1 MHTCGSLQRQAEF
14 FDFEASQGYTVKP
27 SLKTKNKHQFS
38 LTQPRS
44 RAFITVLQR
53 HILYIRVSCLHVFKC
68 TPGAPG
74 DWKRTLD
81 PLELEL
87 QEVVSEAG
95 SSRRAACA
103 LKQSYL
109 CSSNIHFSKNHFFCF
124 LNFIYLKYIIV
135 YVCMVC
141 VRAYV
146 WRARSTFEG
155 VSPFTIWN

>member
-1 MHTCGSLQRQAEF
+1 M
-14 FDFEASQGYTVKP
+14 
-27 SLKTKNKHQFS
+27 
-38 LTQPRS
+38 
-44 RAFITVLQR
+44 
-53 HILYIRVSCLHVFKC
+53 
-68 TPGAPG
+68 
-74 DWKRTLD
+74 
-81 PLELEL
+81 
-87 QEVVSEAG
+87 SEAG

-155 VSPFTIWN
+155 VSPFTIWNWTQVMRVSGNHLDWLPTGPTSFVVNGCKSSHMVLGTPETESILLNSITRPEGCSGKHHALSILHGFILTGLKPVSGTLHRCA